1 MCSYAMLIKRWYFP
15 IFIFV
20 GLGKVAGGFHGIGGE
35 IRRPPGSNDKPV
47 YYPLA
52 VMGTGWEQ
60 KKKALSYPHTCRMS
74 TLYSPHRDEII

>member
-35 IRRPPGSNDKPV
+35 IRRPPGSNDQPV
-47 YYPLA
+47 YRGPCNGLA
-52 VMGTGWEQ
+52 YKV
-60 KKKALSYPHTCRMS
+60 L
-74 TLYSPHRDEII
+74 

>member
-35 IRRPPGSNDKPV
+35 IRRPPGSNDKP
-47 YYPLA
+47 
-52 VMGTGWEQ
+52 GTHQGGRLFLLCMIHIE
-60 KKKALSYPHTCRMS
+60 
-74 TLYSPHRDEII
+74 

>member
-35 IRRPPGSNDKPV
+35 IRRPPGSNDKPDYKSRNEKLV
-47 YYPLA
+47 I
-52 VMGTGWEQ
+52 
-60 KKKALSYPHTCRMS
+60 ALNSYCPCILTD
-74 TLYSPHRDEII
+74 LINIV

>member
-35 IRRPPGSNDKPV
+35 IRRPPGSNDKPANLIPV
-47 YYPLA
+47 SRYP
-52 VMGTGWEQ
+52 GT
-60 KKKALSYPHTCRMS
+60 S
-74 TLYSPHRDEII
+74 DER